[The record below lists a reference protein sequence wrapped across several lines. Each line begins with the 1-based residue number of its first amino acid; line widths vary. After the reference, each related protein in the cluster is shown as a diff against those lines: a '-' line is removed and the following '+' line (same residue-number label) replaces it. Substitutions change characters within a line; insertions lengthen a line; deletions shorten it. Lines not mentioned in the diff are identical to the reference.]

1 MFGSFTSVSNGGH
14 GCHYRPHRQNAS
26 RRADHAGALV
36 LLAYETAFIARSLAF
51 GVGGAVE

>member
-14 GCHYRPHRQNAS
+14 GCHYRPHQQNAS
-26 RRADHAGALV
+26 RRADRADALV
-36 LLAYETAFIARSLAF
+36 LLAYDMAFIAGSLAF